1 MSSVQDVL
9 KRIEDLLMME
19 RLSGVIDDRGK
30 FIVITKDEMKD
41 VVKFIRRRGRVNV
54 TDLAAESNKLID
66 LTPKP
71 LPAAAE
77 GTPTDVNETDGA
89 PN

>member
-1 MSSVQDVL
+1 
-9 KRIEDLLMME
+9 MMQ

-30 FIVITKDEMKD
+30 FIVITAEEMKD

-71 LPAAAE
+71 LSSAVAGTSAE
-77 GTPTDVNETDGA
+77 DDNKDA
-89 PN
+89 SN